1 MGCKVLQVG
10 DSPNQEELV
19 VAVDLPARG
28 VFGLLSNFSMEDW
41 IGSSGSVGQSFSEVD
56 LPLHGPSERE

>member
-1 MGCKVLQVG
+1 MGCEVLQVG

-19 VAVDLPARG
+19 VAADSPARG
-28 VFGLLSNFSMEDW
+28 VFGLLGNSGMEDW
-41 IGSSGSVGQSFSEVD
+41 IGSSSSVGQSFSEVD

>member
-1 MGCKVLQVG
+1 MGHKVLQVG
-10 DSPNQEELV
+10 DSPDQEELV
-19 VAVDLPARG
+19 VAVDSPVRG
-28 VFGLLSNFSMEDW
+28 VFGLLGDSSMEDW